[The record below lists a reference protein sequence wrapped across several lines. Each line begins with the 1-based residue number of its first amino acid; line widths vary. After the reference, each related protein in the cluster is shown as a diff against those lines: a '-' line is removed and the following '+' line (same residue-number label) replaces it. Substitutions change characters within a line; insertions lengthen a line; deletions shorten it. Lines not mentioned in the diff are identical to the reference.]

1 MSLEAQIQKVENA
14 VSVGMHEV
22 YSGLNRPD
30 YDVPPH
36 LGGDS
41 PEQINWLAVL
51 ILVAVGAS
59 LGLGWILDSRCR
71 GALMEGRPHFW
82 AILLLCT
89 SYLLLIP
96 GLINPVFSFS
106 IVINIIGHRKNVE
119 PEAGHPVCTET
130 TSGLAHLL
138 WKTGSRVGAFL
149 VILFSMVI
157 PAFELVMLVFGEVFR
172 FASARCAEIFRWV
185 ILWVQHRS
193 KWASPDMFA
202 YVLLVDLVRTLD
214 QEPLILSRARR
225 DRGRAGTAPLRV
237 NQSTR
242 ECQTS
247 LVEVNP
253 QVGDW
258 LLVLQ
263 HVCGHGDS
271 FLFGGAVATGL
282 PRQGASLTGFQLLTT
297 RKNQCWE
304 GAIAESQSACTHS
317 SPMLRRNWTRCCR
330 KFALWPQ
337 TIGTL
342 LIYLLRPPLRLSSIK
357 Y

>member
-1 MSLEAQIQKVENA
+1 MSLETQLEKVGNA
-14 VSVGMHEV
+14 VSAGMHEV

-30 YDVPPH
+30 YDVPPQ

-41 PEQINWLAVL
+41 PEQINWLAIL
-51 ILVAVGAS
+51 ILVAVFLS
-59 LGLGWILDSRCR
+59 LVLGWVLDSRCR

-130 TSGLAHLL
+130 TTGLAHLL
-138 WKTGSRVGAFL
+138 WKTGSRIGAFL

-157 PAFELVMLVFGEVFR
+157 PAFELVMLVLGEVFR
-172 FASARCAEIFRWV
+172 FTSARCAEIFRWV

-225 DRGRAGTAPLRV
+225 DASQEAKPSCDNFSVEPMQAGWRSASPASAP
-237 NQSTR
+237 S
-242 ECQTS
+242 
-247 LVEVNP
+247 
-253 QVGDW
+253 W
-258 LLVLQ
+258 
-263 HVCGHGDS
+263 
-271 FLFGGAVATGL
+271 
-282 PRQGASLTGFQLLTT
+282 
-297 RKNQCWE
+297 
-304 GAIAESQSACTHS
+304 
-317 SPMLRRNWTRCCR
+317 
-330 KFALWPQ
+330 
-337 TIGTL
+337 
-342 LIYLLRPPLRLSSIK
+342 
-357 Y
+357 